1 MTVSR
6 RDELSRLATPG
17 PVPEVPRAGG
27 DEREESSD
35 PRMQGRCRL
44 ADHDST
50 GARLAFRSLG

>member
-27 DEREESSD
+27 DEREESSTQECKGD
-35 PRMQGRCRL
+35 V
-44 ADHDST
+44 DSLIT
-50 GARLAFRSLG
+50 TLLVLG